1 MHAQVAIIGGVG
13 LILFGIRF
21 LRKGLDRLFGGRLIA
36 WLTRLAAKP
45 WKAFGAG
52 IGAGVVSPS
61 STGISIMAVQL
72 LGGGK
77 LRAEGIL
84 AMLLG
89 ANVGMTITVQ
99 LMAFRIQDYAGLMI
113 AIGVLA
119 FLYGRR
125 EAVRGCGQCL
135 LALGFIFLA
144 IQLIGNGARMV
155 ADSEEAQIAFGLLRG
170 HPLLI
175 FCGTALLAVFLQSS
189 TASIGL
195 AVGLSASGLFG
206 PQELVLWVLGT
217 NTGVGLSSL
226 LVGWGSLEARRLGVA
241 NLTTKLALA
250 LPLLLLPALS
260 LWLFEVLPGGIVGQM
275 VFFHTLFN
283 LCVGLLALPLL
294 SPVIRFA
301 RLLVPAPERGLEQE
315 ETHLDPSA
323 LETPSIALARAT
335 RETLRMA
342 DKVRSQ
348 LETFWRACRSN
359 DAELARYVQRQD
371 DRVDAYNRALLGY
384 LNRISGERSARD
396 NRWQLV
402 LMSFAMELESVG
414 DLLEKHLCDLVVKQ
428 SDGVMTQPAGDWRDL
443 ERIYRQVL
451 GNYDR
456 TVSLLTL
463 HDAQEAEAVAGGK
476 SDFDAECRR
485 LQQIH
490 YARLQSGADTELTG
504 NTLFIDYLTGLRQI
518 NSHITS
524 LAYALAATDN
534 GKPAVESSEQA
545 IESGEGAQ

>member
-1 MHAQVAIIGGVG
+1 MDAQIAIIGGVG

-21 LRKGLDRLFGGRLIA
+21 LRKGLDRLFGGRLISS
-36 WLTRLAAKP
+36 LTRLAAKP

-72 LGGGK
+72 LGGGR

-113 AIGVLA
+113 AAGVVA
-119 FLYGRR
+119 FLYGKR
-125 EAVRGCGQCL
+125 EAVRGSGQCL

-144 IQLIGNGARMV
+144 IQLIGNGARLV
-155 ADSEEAQIAFGLLRG
+155 ADSEEAKIAFGLLQG

-175 FCGTALLAVFLQSS
+175 FGGTALLAVLLQSS

-206 PQELVLWVLGT
+206 AAELVLWVLGT
-217 NTGVGLSSL
+217 NLGVGLSSL
-226 LVGWGSLEARRLGVA
+226 IVGWGSVDARRLGVA
-241 NLTTKLALA
+241 NLLTKLALA
-250 LPLLLLPALS
+250 LPLLLLPS
-260 LWLFEVLPGGIVGQM
+260 LAQWLFAALPGSIVEKT
-275 VFFHTLFN
+275 VFYHTLFN
-283 LCVGLLALPLL
+283 LGVGLLALPFLG
-294 SPVIRFA
+294 SIMGFSK
-301 RLLVPAPERGLEQE
+301 LLVPAPEPGQEQE
-315 ETHLDPSA
+315 RTHLDASA

-348 LETFWRACRSN
+348 LETFWRACRNS
-359 DAELARYVQRQD
+359 DAELARYVQGQD
-371 DRVDAYNRALLGY
+371 DSVDAYNQALLDY
-384 LNRISGERSARD
+384 LNRISGERSTRD
-396 NRWQLV
+396 NRWQLL
-402 LMSFAMELESVG
+402 LMSFAVELESVG

-428 SDGVMTQPAGDWRDL
+428 GQAAIRMPDADWRDL
-443 ERIYRQVL
+443 ERIYRRML
-451 GNYDR
+451 SNYDR

-463 HDAQEAEAVAGGK
+463 YDVHEADAIVQTKQE
-476 SDFDAECRR
+476 FDQECRK

-490 YARLQSGADTELTG
+490 YARLQSGTKPELLG
-504 NTLFIDYLTGLRQI
+504 NTFFIDYLSGLRQI
-518 NSHITS
+518 NSHVAG
-524 LAYALAATDN
+524 LAYALAAISDS
-534 GKPAVESSEQA
+534 KQAEVDPLPESEAPAR
-545 IESGEGAQ
+545 